1 MPSPLPRWNGRR
13 QFALP
18 TSAAA
23 FPVIMAGR
31 LPQRHFEAC
40 SVFISHYGPHGS
52 LTRFARAFSGS
63 TSAHLF
69 PPDPLPVLRAGAMSP
84 AGICTRIPKTPLQG
98 VHNNNC
104 ERKIRPTAVGK
115 KNWFFVGEATAG
127 QRSAVIYTI
136 IESCRAHGLDP
147 YTYLREVLTRLP
159 ASTNWQ
165 VTHLTPAAWAKTK
178 TVSRSAA

>member
-1 MPSPLPRWNGRR
+1 MSGEWLW
-13 QFALP
+13 
-18 TSAAA
+18 
-23 FPVIMAGR
+23 
-31 LPQRHFEAC
+31 C
-40 SVFISHYGPHGS
+40 FIYQYQE
-52 LTRFARAFSGS
+52 L
-63 TSAHLF
+63 
-69 PPDPLPVLRAGAMSP
+69 
-84 AGICTRIPKTPLQG
+84 TPLM
-98 VHNNNC
+98 VEIDNNSC

-115 KNWFFVGEATAG
+115 KNWLFVGEATAG

-136 IESCRAHGLDP
+136 IESCHAHGLDP